1 MAYVVA
7 TLQDFVTSR
16 ACPCCVANWLSQAAK
31 MKEPKVDDSSSSSDS
46 SMDEQEV
53 AAIKAVAGKKVCRLC
68 FLITL
73 DSLRNQRV
81 VGFAYLKAFMKK
93 KPPSQ
98 TPQNVDLNIINIL
111 LSIFAI
117 LISIIIEIVKD
128 QRAVLPA
135 GLENL
140 LGAVS
145 LFSIVVAVSITHSLV
160 GPKRHSKWQLWQP
173 FLGGWRFVT
182 IQSVAWSL
190 LALSLYLSGL
200 ALHPS
205 FEKIYPSQMFGAT
218 FPTVWTLTC
227 VMGLLAEVL
236 LISSLPLFES
246 PTSESPST
254 IQLRWNDVGT
264 INIIVSVIAMLT
276 FFFLEKLRPLHNF
289 TAPQVHQVL
298 GGAAGG
304 CIIVAIALT
313 HMIVGKMC
321 HGANWKWWQAF
332 EGGWRCDL
340 TDPILIFPAPSPSSY
355 HLESS
360 SY

>member
-1 MAYVVA
+1 
-7 TLQDFVTSR
+7 
-16 ACPCCVANWLSQAAK
+16 
-31 MKEPKVDDSSSSSDS
+31 
-46 SMDEQEV
+46 
-53 AAIKAVAGKKVCRLC
+53 
-68 FLITL
+68 
-73 DSLRNQRV
+73 

-93 KPPSQ
+93 PPSQ
-98 TPQNVDLNIINIL
+98 TQPSQNVDLNIINIL

-128 QRAVLPA
+128 QKDVLPA
-135 GLENL
+135 GLSNM
-140 LGAVS
+140 LGTVS
-145 LFSIVVAVSITHSLV
+145 LFSIVVAVSITHALI

-205 FEKIYPSQMFGAT
+205 FEKIYPSHMFGAT
-218 FPTVWTLTC
+218 FPSVWTLTC

-246 PTSESPST
+246 PTSEAPST
-254 IQLRWNDVGT
+254 LQLRWNDVGT

-289 TAPQVHQVL
+289 SAPQVHQVL

-304 CIIVAIALT
+304 CIIIAIALT

-332 EGGWRCDL
+332 EGGWRCVDSFL
-340 TDPILIFPAPSPSSY
+340 SVYFPNDWANFSRHFLREIPLLCIELVKAQY
-355 HLESS
+355 
-360 SY
+360 